1 MSRKHSSIFIKG
13 FVKFEI
19 IYSQFCAETG
29 KRVQKIL
36 DIIAFFVKFTNFF
49 NIFFKKDFKKF
60 VKYVSISEYVD
71 LGKRVLSLFDIA
83 NWNRGKALSLK

>member
-1 MSRKHSSIFIKG
+1 M
-13 FVKFEI
+13 
-19 IYSQFCAETG
+19 
-29 KRVQKIL
+29 
-36 DIIAFFVKFTNFF
+36 
-49 NIFFKKDFKKF
+49 KKF

>member
-36 DIIAFFVKFTNFF
+36 DIIAFFVKFTNFST
-49 NIFFKKDFKKF
+49 FFSKKTLKKF
-60 VKYVSISEYVD
+60 VNMLV
-71 LGKRVLSLFDIA
+71 
-83 NWNRGKALSLK
+83 

>member
-19 IYSQFCAETG
+19 IYSQFCAQTG

-36 DIIAFFVKFTNFF
+36 DIIAFFVKFT
-49 NIFFKKDFKKF
+49 KF

-71 LGKRVLSLFDIA
+71 LGKKVLSLFDIA